1 MIAVGD
7 SARFLAT
14 TICVTIETDP
24 HALIAKEP
32 TSLGRVAVMLQQVT
46 VQALGSLIEID
57 ATARTASSF
66 AAITAAWAEGRTH
79 RTPADATVV
88 VTAEHDDDVMLS
100 QLSTDVTLA
109 ALAHRKGELWMLH
122 AAGLADERGHTIA
135 LVAPSGT
142 GKTTAARA
150 LSRELAYVSD
160 ETVGIDPQGGVVAY
174 RKPLSIIESAD
185 APKVQIAADALAG
198 VSRRPFAL
206 RLSKVAVLDRDP
218 EGPELPEVTP
228 LAMADALEFL
238 GPQTSY
244 FCDLRGGLRVAAA
257 LLEATGGAVRIQYR
271 EAETLLP
278 IVRELLKTEPPQL
291 PLTPVPR
298 VLHEPRGDD
307 EGDGDRYFHAP
318 VVDELALDDGRI
330 ALLRRGASG
339 GELRILDGVGP
350 VIWRAT
356 AAGARFDEIHAHV
369 VAVHGEPEGVDTHVV
384 LHEALA
390 ALVRDGDLGHERAWC
405 LVDDVAWVDEAGRTT
420 VLALNGGQP
429 LALEGSSHSIW
440 QILSAETAMAESAL
454 IDAVAEQYGEDA
466 AAIRDDVVEFL
477 GTMNRRGLIGLA

>member
-1 MIAVGD
+1 M
-7 SARFLAT
+7 
-14 TICVTIETDP
+14 P
-24 HALIAKEP
+24 QK
-32 TSLGRVAVMLQQVT
+32 VT
-46 VQALGSLIEID
+46 VEALGAIVEID

-66 AAITAAWAEGRTH
+66 AAITAAWAQSRTH
-79 RTPADATVV
+79 RAPADATVV
-88 VTAEHDDDVMLS
+88 VPGEHDDDVMLS

-142 GKTTAARA
+142 GKTTAAQA

-160 ETVGIDPQGGVVAY
+160 ETVGIDSQGGVVAY

-198 VSRRPFAL
+198 VSWRPFAL

-244 FCDLRGGLRVAAA
+244 LCDVRGGLRTAAT
-257 LLEATGGAVRIQYR
+257 LLEATGGAVRIRYR

-278 IVRELLKTEPPQL
+278 VVQELLDTEPPQL

-298 VLHEPRGDD
+298 VLHEPKEESG
-307 EGDGDRYFHAP
+307 EGSVRYFHAP
-318 VVDELALDDGRI
+318 VVDELSLDDGRI

-339 GELRILDGVGP
+339 GELRVLDGVGP
-350 VIWRAT
+350 AIWQAT
-356 AAGARFDEIHAHV
+356 AAGGRFDEIHAHV
-369 VAVHGEPEGVDTHVV
+369 IAVHGEPEGVDTQTA
-384 LHEALA
+384 LQEALD
-390 ALVRDGDLGHERAWC
+390 ALVSDGDLAHELAWC
-405 LVDDVAWVDEAGRTT
+405 LVDDVAWVEEAGRTT
-420 VLALNGGQP
+420 VLALNEGQP
-429 LALEGSSHSIW
+429 LALEGPSHSIW
-440 QILSAETAMAESAL
+440 QVLSTETAITESTLVARL
-454 IDAVAEQYGEDA
+454 AEQYGEDPSA
-466 AAIRDDVVEFL
+466 VHDDIRDFL
-477 GTMNRRGLIGLA
+477 KTMNRRGLVGLA